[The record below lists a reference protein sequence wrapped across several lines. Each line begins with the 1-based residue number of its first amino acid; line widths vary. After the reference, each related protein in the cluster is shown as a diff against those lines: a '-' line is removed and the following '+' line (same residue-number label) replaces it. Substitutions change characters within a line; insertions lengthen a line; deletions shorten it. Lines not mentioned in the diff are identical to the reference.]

1 MVSVPLAGAGP
12 GCYGARMSTDEPK
25 AHELDPT
32 ALSVAATT
40 FEGGLGAAGLEPD
53 AGSSRPW
60 SPAAAMEPV
69 PPLAPPPARPGT
81 GAAVNPAGPA
91 DRRGPAPATVVS
103 LAVLLVA
110 AVVIVV
116 LVLTIGR

>member
-1 MVSVPLAGAGP
+1 
-12 GCYGARMSTDEPK
+12 MSSERPES
-25 AHELDPT
+25 HELDPT

-40 FEGGLGAAGLEPD
+40 FEGGFGSAGPEPGD
-53 AGSSRPW
+53 APPRPW

-81 GAAVNPAGPA
+81 GAAVNAAGPA
-91 DRRGPAPATVVS
+91 ARRGPGPATVAS

-110 AVVIVV
+110 AVVVVV
-116 LVLTIGR
+116 LVLTLGR

>member
-1 MVSVPLAGAGP
+1 
-12 GCYGARMSTDEPK
+12 MSTEKPPAD
-25 AHELDPT
+25 ELDPT
-32 ALSVAATT
+32 ALSVVATT
-40 FEGGLGAAGLEPD
+40 FEGGLGVAGLEPD
-53 AGSSRPW
+53 TSRSRPW

-91 DRRGPAPATVVS
+91 DRRGPAPATVAS
-103 LAVLLVA
+103 LAVLLIA